1 MCLFNRLVNPR
12 NIGTWC
18 YGKSFIFTAIKKNEK
33 KLIYI
38 IEKILCALSHR
49 NKKTVFI
56 KNMSFQNFEVLQNLK
71 VLIGHDGL
79 LCSVNAPLPISKK
92 VDAIPNWIHL
102 KFKLLT
108 SIITKS

>member
-1 MCLFNRLVNPR
+1 MWQELYFYRDKEKREEIDLYNR
-12 NIGTWC
+12 
-18 YGKSFIFTAIKKNEK
+18 KNTV
-33 KLIYI
+33 LYP
-38 IEKILCALSHR
+38 IEI
-49 NKKTVFI
+49 KKTVFI

-71 VLIGHDGL
+71 VPIGHDGL
-79 LCSVNAPLPISKK
+79 LCSVNAPLPISKE